1 MRARALRATR
11 SWRVLQMRRC
21 DDCHT
26 NKEYGSLGAEGSTDA
41 ARWFCSKCWVK
52 WINDYGYESDKDK
65 SNVTYS
71 VQLCTECYTRASGR
85 QGVGSHEKEFYC
97 HACLGNWSKK
107 EQELRVV
114 KCTRPYCIFL
124 RSATLGYTFCC
135 ISCMENRGHGP
146 LCERLLPGQG
156 QGSVAATTTS
166 RSGGRS
172 GGGEGGVAAQDPCR
186 DGASASK
193 ALITDRTLTPLPS
206 RSPPMPTRSVQA
218 LVTDRAMTPLLPQS
232 PQMPTHCIKTPL
244 PPRTPPTLTR
254 SVQALVTDRVL
265 TPLPPQS
272 PPLSTRTVQRPGS
285 MLRRQ
290 VEQQVDGKLAEIG
303 VSSDVGLGA
312 DVDEATKFRQALE
325 EAKAE
330 LLQVRIASVEDRD
343 TLAEER
349 RGSANLKDQLDE
361 VRTEWRAS
369 QEVAAEDFA
378 DKCVALA
385 ANHLVAARL
394 EAELAEVRAESKAE
408 LRACGELADRLRGE
422 LRESMAEYQA

>member
-1 MRARALRATR
+1 M
-11 SWRVLQMRRC
+11 
-21 DDCHT
+21 
-26 NKEYGSLGAEGSTDA
+26 
-41 ARWFCSKCWVK
+41 
-52 WINDYGYESDKDK
+52 
-65 SNVTYS
+65 
-71 VQLCTECYTRASGR
+71 
-85 QGVGSHEKEFYC
+85 
-97 HACLGNWSKK
+97 
-107 EQELRVV
+107 
-114 KCTRPYCIFL
+114 P
-124 RSATLGYTFCC
+124 
-135 ISCMENRGHGP
+135 
-146 LCERLLPGQG
+146 
-156 QGSVAATTTS
+156 
-166 RSGGRS
+166 
-172 GGGEGGVAAQDPCR
+172 
-186 DGASASK
+186 
-193 ALITDRTLTPLPS
+193 PLPPQP
-206 RSPPMPTRSVQA
+206 PPMPTHFIPVF
-218 LVTDRAMTPLLPQS
+218 VTDRS
-232 PQMPTHCIKTPL
+232 KTPL
-244 PPRTPPTLTR
+244 PPRSPPTLTR